1 MKEEITKEIAQEHSR
16 LVGCIEDAAKV
27 KHDDLTDEF
36 RRLRLGLLKR
46 AVVELPQMD
55 IKFSR
60 RLFKAAC
67 EMEFLNTEEINFRHH
82 VSCAIAEHW
91 KLRELRNKP
100 ITAPSTTAGGKRP

>member
-1 MKEEITKEIAQEHSR
+1 MKQEISKETAQEHSR
-16 LVGCIEDAAKV
+16 LVGCIEDASKV

-46 AVVELPQMD
+46 AVEEMAGMD
-55 IKFSR
+55 IKFTR

-67 EMEFLNTEEINFRHH
+67 EMEFLTTEEINFRHH
-82 VSCAIAEHW
+82 VSCAIGEHW

-100 ITAPSTTAGGKRP
+100 ITPPQAGRKP